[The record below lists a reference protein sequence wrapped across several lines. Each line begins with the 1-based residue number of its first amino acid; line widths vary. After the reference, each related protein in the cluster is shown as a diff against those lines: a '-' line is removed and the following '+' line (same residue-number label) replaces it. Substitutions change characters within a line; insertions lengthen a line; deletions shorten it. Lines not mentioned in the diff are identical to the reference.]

1 MTYQIVLRSYYV
13 TYLPMI
19 LTYISAQNILI
30 LSIHSFTNKHITICM
45 DDKPISEVTSVK
57 YLGVLIDSNLSWKSH
72 NDEYSKKIA
81 KSICILS
88 KIRHFLPID
97 TLILLY
103 YSQMYSFLR
112 YGFEIRFLVT

>member
-1 MTYQIVLRSYYV
+1 
-13 TYLPMI
+13 
-19 LTYISAQNILI
+19 
-30 LSIHSFTNKHITICM
+30 M

-81 KSICILS
+81 KSIDILS